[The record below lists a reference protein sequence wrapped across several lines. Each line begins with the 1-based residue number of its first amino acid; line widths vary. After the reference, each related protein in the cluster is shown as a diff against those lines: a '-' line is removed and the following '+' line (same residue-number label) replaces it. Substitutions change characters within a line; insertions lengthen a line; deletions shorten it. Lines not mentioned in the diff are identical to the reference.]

1 MNNAEKIAKLEQDR
15 QEIISKIRSDEN
27 AMHWV
32 SILAKRALP
41 TYKHGEAVKGIEGSC
56 FLLGIPAK
64 VHHRR
69 AMMIGGQA
77 IFFNEI

>member
-1 MNNAEKIAKLEQDR
+1 MNNAEQIAKLEQNR
-15 QEIISKIRSDEN
+15 QSAIAKIRGDEN

-41 TYKHGEAVKGIEGSC
+41 SYKHGEAVKGIEGSC
-56 FLLGIPAK
+56 HLLGLKAS

-69 AMMIGGQA
+69 AMMVDGQA